1 MYYYPNN
8 AAAGY
13 MQPQSQGMASQMP
26 QLGLKGRPVSSL
38 EEVRAAQIDFDGSL
52 FLFPDLA
59 HNRIYTKQI
68 SLDGTA
74 SLNVYE
80 LSQLPTT
87 SNNVDAG
94 NYVTRTEFEDAVA
107 QIKEAF
113 NQVKDPKAALPQFN
127 F

>member
-1 MYYYPNN
+1 MYYYPTQN
-8 AAAGY
+8 AGAGY
-13 MQPQSQGMASQMP
+13 MGVQNQP
-26 QLGLKGRPVSSL
+26 LGLKGRPVSSL

-52 FLFPDLA
+52 FIFPDLA

-68 SLDGTA
+68 SMDGNA

-80 LSQLPTT
+80 LAQIPTSQPIET
-87 SNNVDAG
+87 SNFI
-94 NYVTRTEFEDAVA
+94 TRDEFQNAME

-113 NQVKDPKAALPQFN
+113 GQSKESKTATPQFN